1 METAKL
7 RIMSLNLS
15 GFTSVTKIQQHL
27 DYSGGSQRKPAQGS
41 TPVAQ
46 AAGAWSTIIPHHLK
60 ATECTGLHLYSK
72 EAQAAGA

>member
-1 METAKL
+1 MMETAKL

-46 AAGAWSTIIPHHLK
+46 AAGA
-60 ATECTGLHLYSK
+60 
-72 EAQAAGA
+72 